1 MTRVSF
7 DHGSQPSS
15 FRLVDSG
22 WAAELIDGVREG
34 AGELRIVCP
43 FIKERALDRLL
54 ELGPKNIRVITR
66 FKLADFADGVSDIAA
81 LRKLL
86 RAGAAVRGI
95 RNLHAKL
102 YLFGER
108 RAIVTSANLTEAGL
122 CHNPEFGVVTNDP
135 VAIGECR
142 AYFDRLWP
150 CAGNNLRL
158 EQLRAWDQEVTQH
171 QLVSGYR
178 TQTTAKLGD
187 CGVDAGLVEPK
198 RDLTTTIFGDAPQA
212 FIKFLG
218 DGSNRAPLSLAILK
232 EIEESGCH
240 RAVGYPVNKRPR
252 SVKNGAEMFISRLVE
267 GDTRVFGRAVA
278 VKYEPSRDDATPK
291 DIELRPWRSKWP
303 HYIRVHHA
311 EFVAGTMA
319 NGVSLGELMNT
330 LKANSFAP
338 TQRNAA
344 SGDGSNTSPRRSIRR
359 QAAAE
364 LTDEAYAWL
373 SQRLQKEF
381 EAHSKILESELCK
394 LDQPELPADW
404 RTEQGD

>member
-1 MTRVSF
+1 MTRASF

-34 AGELRIVCP
+34 ADELRILCP

-66 FKLADFADGVSDIAA
+66 FNLADFADGVSDIAA

-142 AYFDRLWP
+142 EYFDRLWG
-150 CAGNNLRL
+150 CGSDNLRL
-158 EQLRAWDQEVTQH
+158 DQLRAWHREVTH

-178 TQTTAKLGD
+178 TETTAKLGD
-187 CGVDAGLVEPK
+187 YGADAGLVEPPWAP
-198 RDLTTTIFGDAPQA
+198 TTTVFKGAPQA
-212 FIKFLG
+212 FVKFLG
-218 DGSNRAPLSLAILK
+218 VSGDRARLSLSTLD
-232 EIEESGCH
+232 EVRRSCCH
-240 RAVGYPVNKRPR
+240 WAVGYGRRPQ
-252 SVKNGAEMFISRLVE
+252 SVQDGAAMFISRLVE
-267 GDTRVFGRAVA
+267 GSDTRVFGLALAMKHV
-278 VKYEPSRDDATPK
+278 PGRDYATPH
-291 DIELRPWRSKWP
+291 DIALRPWKSSWP
-303 HYIRVHHA
+303 HYVRVHHA
-311 EFVAGTMA
+311 EFVGGTME
-319 NGVSLGELMNT
+319 NGVSLGELMDT
-330 LKANSFAP
+330 LGADSFAS
-338 TQRNAA
+338 TQRNKER
-344 SGDGSNTSPRRSIRR
+344 GIGNVNPRRALMQQPAVKLS
-359 QAAAE
+359 E
-364 LTDEAYAWL
+364 SGYAWL
-373 SQRLQKEF
+373 SQRLLGAF
-381 EAHSKILESELCK
+381 EAHGTIPKAEFHK
-394 LDQPELPADW
+394 LDQPTLPVDW
-404 RTEQGD
+404 